1 MSDEALHETHLSSES
16 QHQPLAAPYY
26 NYNQAE
32 VASDLASP
40 YYPDYTY
47 SQPSG
52 PTALSSGN
60 WRLQLAGPPQF
71 SPLLIPVFSLERQ
84 GEAVFTFPLILT
96 AFIAALFGGFLSP
109 LISQGLASLR
119 QYEIKMPQIVRRNE
133 TETTTETSRMFDFI
147 HQLTEDNER
156 VKV

>member
-1 MSDEALHETHLSSES
+1 MGPSSPSNNLHLPLPTLALTSWLLLGMAGMAVSDEPGHETHLTSET
-16 QHQPLAAPYY
+16 QHQPLSSPYY
-26 NYNQAE
+26 NYNNAE
-32 VASDLASP
+32 AGSDLVSP

-60 WRLQLAGPPQF
+60 SSLLYGQSSVL
-71 SPLLIPVFSLERQ
+71 SLLILVFSLERQ

-119 QYEIKMPQIVRRNE
+119 EYEIR
-133 TETTTETSRMFDFI
+133 
-147 HQLTEDNER
+147 
-156 VKV
+156 